1 MERMKQ
7 IKGLKIGKQMTGA
20 ERKKPEGMGNQPGKR
35 KGAKRTAALLT
46 VLCLSFGLAG
56 CGTGQAGSLKDNLLD
71 GFNRFLQSFSRNALT
86 EDRDLQG
93 ERVSGEDAYTGSYAA
108 EYEAFN
114 GKEFLFGGTAL
125 RRERGSELEVTYTLE
140 VTSGSAALYW
150 SSSGEEHV
158 IVEEDGEGV
167 YRLTLGSGDNYIALE
182 GEDFSGR
189 LEMRVV
195 DISAG
200 T

>member
-1 MERMKQ
+1 M
-7 IKGLKIGKQMTGA
+7 
-20 ERKKPEGMGNQPGKR
+20 
-35 KGAKRTAALLT
+35 
-46 VLCLSFGLAG
+46 
-56 CGTGQAGSLKDNLLD
+56 
-71 GFNRFLQSFSRNALT
+71 
-86 EDRDLQG
+86 
-93 ERVSGEDAYTGSYAA
+93 
-108 EYEAFN
+108 
-114 GKEFLFGGTAL
+114 
-125 RRERGSELEVTYTLE
+125 TYTLE

-189 LEMRVV
+189 LEVRVV